1 MGETKVNL
9 HHLLEDI
16 RDSYPF
22 PQEEVIVTELV
33 ANSLDSHA
41 SDIRFIVD
49 SEKYILTVIDNGKGM
64 NKKELDGYH
73 NIASTTKTRAMGI
86 GFAGVGAKLSL
97 LIAKEVVTETANGN
111 FRGATKWKLENDE
124 KAPWKYITPAFAD
137 SKLINSPH
145 GTAVSIFFK
154 SNHSELLNPGF
165 IKKTIQKHFY
175 TIMDATFQIALR
187 FIYKNGIN
195 FYVNE
200 EKISLSEM
208 MDFEKSKAFKVQ
220 FGKKAKPVGVGF
232 VRKYKNPLDEEKRGI
247 AISTCGK
254 VIKHGW
260 DWLGISSKNPDYIS
274 GVVEMPGLS
283 LILTTNKADFLK
295 DTASLQKYYR
305 YRKAVQEVIEPILKE
320 FGEINESRE
329 KPAKELRP
337 LEKEI
342 REILDNMLNDFPEL
356 DPLFGRRKKFETD
369 NGVSADTSALEK
381 GTAIEEGSERTDIN
395 NGNIGKKED
404 TEGSE
409 DIKNNE
415 NTENDKNTKNRLP
428 NLDIDA
434 DEQKNGK
441 TQEGKRKPP
450 GLMIGFYDNKDSN
463 ELGKIEEGTVWIN
476 NEHPAFKKIAKSG
489 GEKYHIVVSTAFVLS
504 GYLQEQKSLQT
515 FINRFLSD
523 WGKEA

>member
-1 MGETKVNL
+1 MGETRVNL

-41 SDIRFIVD
+41 SNIRFIVD
-49 SEKYILTVIDNGKGM
+49 SEKYILTVIDNGEGM

-73 NIASTTKTRAMGI
+73 NIASTTKTRGMGI

-111 FRGATKWKLENDE
+111 FRGATSWKLENDE
-124 KAPWKYITPAFAD
+124 KAPWKYITPESEN
-137 SKLINSPH
+137 SKLSNYNN

-154 SNHSELLNPGF
+154 SSNSDLLNPEF

-175 TIMDATFQIALR
+175 TILDSTFQNALR

-200 EKISLSEM
+200 EKINLSKM
-208 MDFEKSKAFKVQ
+208 MDFEKSKAFKIQ
-220 FGKKAKPVGVGF
+220 LGKKAKPVGVGF
-232 VRKYKNPLDEEKRGI
+232 VRKYKEPLDEEKRGI
-247 AISTCGK
+247 AVSTCGK

-260 DWLGISSKNPDYIS
+260 DWMGISAKNPDFIS

-295 DTASLQKYYR
+295 DTTSLKKYYR

-342 REILDNMLNDFPEL
+342 RGILDNMLKDFPEL
-356 DPLFGRRKKFETD
+356 DPLFGRRKKIETD
-369 NGVSADTSALEK
+369 IGVLDDTSVSEY
-381 GTAIEEGSERTDIN
+381 GTAMEESFERTVVNPDSKDKEKDKEEEN
-395 NGNIGKKED
+395 VKTEEDRGKELAD
-404 TEGSE
+404 L
-409 DIKNNE
+409 
-415 NTENDKNTKNRLP
+415 NT
-428 NLDIDA
+428 
-434 DEQKNGK
+434 DEQKSGRM
-441 TQEGKRKPP
+441 QEGKRKPP

-504 GYLQEQKSLQT
+504 GYLQEQKSLQA

>member
-1 MGETKVNL
+1 MGETRVNL

-41 SDIRFIVD
+41 SDIRFTID

-73 NIASTTKTRAMGI
+73 NIASTTKTRGMGI

-111 FRGATKWKLENDE
+111 FRGATRWKLENDE
-124 KAPWKYITPAFAD
+124 KAPWKYITPASAD
-137 SKLINSPH
+137 SRLINSSH

-154 SNHSELLNPGF
+154 SNNSELLNPDF

-175 TIMDATFQIALR
+175 TILDATFQIALR

-200 EKISLSEM
+200 EKINLSEM
-208 MDFEKSKAFKVQ
+208 MQFEKSNAFKIH
-220 FGKKAKPVGVGF
+220 FGKKGKPVGVGF
-232 VRKYKNPLDEEKRGI
+232 VRKYKDQLDEEKRGI

-260 DWLGISSKNPDYIS
+260 DWLGISARNPDYIS

-320 FGEINESRE
+320 FGEISESRE
-329 KPAKELRP
+329 KPAKEMRP

-342 REILDNMLNDFPEL
+342 RGILDNMLNDFPEL
-356 DPLFGRRKKFETD
+356 DPLLGRRKKFEAAI
-369 NGVSADTSALEK
+369 GVLDDTSASES
-381 GTAIEEGSERTDIN
+381 GTAVEENPEKTAIN
-395 NGNIGKKED
+395 HDVKDGKAE
-404 TEGSE
+404 ENA
-409 DIKNNE
+409 KNRENE
-415 NTENDKNTKNRLP
+415 NGGLP
-428 NLDIDA
+428 NLDIG
-434 DEQKNGK
+434 ELKNGQP
-441 TQEGKRKPP
+441 QEGKRKPP

-476 NEHPAFKKIAKSG
+476 NEHPAFKRIAKSG

-504 GYLQEQKSLQT
+504 GYLQEQKSLQA
-515 FINRFLSD
+515 FINRFLSN
-523 WGKEA
+523 WGKET

>member
-73 NIASTTKTRAMGI
+73 NIASTTKTRGMGI

-111 FRGATKWKLENDE
+111 FRGATRWKLENDE
-124 KAPWKYITPAFAD
+124 KAPWKYITPASAD
-137 SKLINSPH
+137 SRLINSSH

-154 SNHSELLNPGF
+154 SNNSELLNPDF

-175 TIMDATFQIALR
+175 TILDATFQIALR

-200 EKISLSEM
+200 EKINLSEM
-208 MDFEKSKAFKVQ
+208 MQFEKSNAFKIH
-220 FGKKAKPVGVGF
+220 FGKKGKPVGVGF
-232 VRKYKNPLDEEKRGI
+232 VRKYKDQLDEEKRGI

-260 DWLGISSKNPDYIS
+260 DWLGISARNPDYIS

-320 FGEINESRE
+320 FGEISESRE
-329 KPAKELRP
+329 KPAKEMRP

-342 REILDNMLNDFPEL
+342 RGILDNMLNDFPEL
-356 DPLFGRRKKFETD
+356 DPLLGRRKKFEAAI
-369 NGVSADTSALEK
+369 GVLDDTSASES
-381 GTAIEEGSERTDIN
+381 GTAVEENPEKTAIN
-395 NGNIGKKED
+395 HDVKDGKAE
-404 TEGSE
+404 ENA
-409 DIKNNE
+409 KNRENE
-415 NTENDKNTKNRLP
+415 NGGLP
-428 NLDIDA
+428 NLDIG
-434 DEQKNGK
+434 ELKNGQP
-441 TQEGKRKPP
+441 QEGKRKPP

-476 NEHPAFKKIAKSG
+476 NEHPAFKRIAKSG

-504 GYLQEQKSLQT
+504 GYLQEQKSLQS

-523 WGKEA
+523 WGKVA

>member
-1 MGETKVNL
+1 MGETRVNL

-41 SDIRFIVD
+41 SDIRFIID

-73 NIASTTKTRAMGI
+73 NIASTTKTRGMGI

-111 FRGATKWKLENDE
+111 FRGATRWKLENDE
-124 KAPWKYITPAFAD
+124 KAPWKYITPAPAD
-137 SKLINSPH
+137 SKLVNSRH
-145 GTAVSIFFK
+145 GAAVSIFFK
-154 SNHSELLNPGF
+154 SNHSELLNPEF

-175 TIMDATFQIALR
+175 TILDAAFQIALR

-200 EKISLSEM
+200 EKINLSEM
-208 MDFEKSKAFKVQ
+208 MQFEKSNAFKIH
-220 FGKKAKPVGVGF
+220 FGKKGKPVGVGF
-232 VRKYKNPLDEEKRGI
+232 VRKYKDPLNEEKRGI

-260 DWLGISSKNPDYIS
+260 DWLGISARNPDYIS

-329 KPAKELRP
+329 KPTKELRP

-342 REILDNMLNDFPEL
+342 RGILDNMLNDFPEL
-356 DPLFGRRKKFETD
+356 DPLLGRRKKFEAAI
-369 NGVSADTSALEK
+369 GVLDDTSASESGAAVDENSEK
-381 GTAIEEGSERTDIN
+381 TIIN
-395 NGNIGKKED
+395 PGDKDKGE
-404 TEGSE
+404 
-409 DIKNNE
+409 E
-415 NTENDKNTKNRLP
+415 NTKTEENSGNGLP
-428 NLDIDA
+428 NLDIG
-434 DEQKNGK
+434 EQINGLP
-441 TQEGKRKPP
+441 QEGKRKSP

-476 NEHPAFKKIAKSG
+476 NEHPAFKRIAKSG

-504 GYLQEQKSLQT
+504 GYLQEQKSLQA
-515 FINRFLSD
+515 FINRFLSN

>member
-1 MGETKVNL
+1 MGETRVNL

-41 SDIRFIVD
+41 SDIRFTID

-73 NIASTTKTRAMGI
+73 NIASTTKTRGMGI

-111 FRGATKWKLENDE
+111 FRGATRWKLENDE
-124 KAPWKYITPAFAD
+124 KAPWKYITPASAD
-137 SKLINSPH
+137 SRLINSSH

-154 SNHSELLNPGF
+154 SNNSELLNPDF

-175 TIMDATFQIALR
+175 TILDATFQIALR

-200 EKISLSEM
+200 EKINLSEM
-208 MDFEKSKAFKVQ
+208 MQFEKSNAFKIH
-220 FGKKAKPVGVGF
+220 FGKKGKPVGVGF
-232 VRKYKNPLDEEKRGI
+232 VRKYKEPLDEEKRGI

-260 DWLGISSKNPDYIS
+260 DWLGISAKNPDYIS

-295 DTASLQKYYR
+295 DT
-305 YRKAVQEVIEPILKE
+305 
-320 FGEINESRE
+320 
-329 KPAKELRP
+329 
-337 LEKEI
+337 
-342 REILDNMLNDFPEL
+342 
-356 DPLFGRRKKFETD
+356 GRVFK
-369 NGVSADTSALEK
+369 NI
-381 GTAIEEGSERTDIN
+381 TAIE
-395 NGNIGKKED
+395 K
-404 TEGSE
+404 
-409 DIKNNE
+409 
-415 NTENDKNTKNRLP
+415 P
-428 NLDIDA
+428 F
-434 DEQKNGK
+434 
-441 TQEGKRKPP
+441 RK
-450 GLMIGFYDNKDSN
+450 L
-463 ELGKIEEGTVWIN
+463 
-476 NEHPAFKKIAKSG
+476 
-489 GEKYHIVVSTAFVLS
+489 
-504 GYLQEQKSLQT
+504 
-515 FINRFLSD
+515 
-523 WGKEA
+523 

>member
-1 MGETKVNL
+1 MGETRVNL

-73 NIASTTKTRAMGI
+73 NIASTTKTRGMGI

-111 FRGATKWKLENDE
+111 FRGATRWKLENDE
-124 KAPWKYITPAFAD
+124 KAPWKYITPASAD
-137 SKLINSPH
+137 SRLINSSH

-154 SNHSELLNPGF
+154 SNNSELLNPDF

-175 TIMDATFQIALR
+175 TILDAAFQIALR

-200 EKISLSEM
+200 EKINLSEM
-208 MDFEKSKAFKVQ
+208 MQFEKSNAFKIH
-220 FGKKAKPVGVGF
+220 FGKKGKPVGVGF
-232 VRKYKNPLDEEKRGI
+232 VRKYKDPLDEEKRGI

-260 DWLGISSKNPDYIS
+260 DWLGISARNPDYIS

-342 REILDNMLNDFPEL
+342 RGILDNMLNDFPEL
-356 DPLFGRRKKFETD
+356 DPLLGRRKKFEAAI
-369 NGVSADTSALEK
+369 GVLDDTSVSES
-381 GTAIEEGSERTDIN
+381 GTAVEENPEKTSIN
-395 NGNIGKKED
+395 HDVNDGKAE
-404 TEGSE
+404 ENV
-409 DIKNNE
+409 KNRENE
-415 NTENDKNTKNRLP
+415 NGGLP
-428 NLDIDA
+428 NLDIG
-434 DEQKNGK
+434 ELNNGLP
-441 TQEGKRKPP
+441 QEGKRKPP

-476 NEHPAFKKIAKSG
+476 NEHPAFKRIAKSG

-504 GYLQEQKSLQT
+504 GYLQEQKSLQA
-515 FINRFLSD
+515 FINRFLSN
-523 WGKEA
+523 WGKET

>member
-1 MGETKVNL
+1 MGETRVNL

-41 SDIRFIVD
+41 SDIRFTID

-73 NIASTTKTRAMGI
+73 NIASTTKTRGMGI

-111 FRGATKWKLENDE
+111 FRGATRWKLENDE
-124 KAPWKYITPAFAD
+124 KAPWKYITPASAD
-137 SKLINSPH
+137 SRLINSSH

-154 SNHSELLNPGF
+154 SNNSELLNPDF

-175 TIMDATFQIALR
+175 TILDAAFQIALR

-200 EKISLSEM
+200 EKINLSEM
-208 MDFEKSKAFKVQ
+208 MQFEKSNAFKIH
-220 FGKKAKPVGVGF
+220 FGKKGKPVGVGF
-232 VRKYKNPLDEEKRGI
+232 VRKYKDPLDEEKRGI

-260 DWLGISSKNPDYIS
+260 DWLGISARNPDYIS

-342 REILDNMLNDFPEL
+342 RGILDNMLNDFPEL
-356 DPLFGRRKKFETD
+356 DPLLGRRKKFEAAI
-369 NGVSADTSALEK
+369 GVLDDTSVSES
-381 GTAIEEGSERTDIN
+381 GTAVEENPEKTSIN
-395 NGNIGKKED
+395 HDVNDGKAE
-404 TEGSE
+404 ENV
-409 DIKNNE
+409 KNRENE
-415 NTENDKNTKNRLP
+415 NGGLP
-428 NLDIDA
+428 NLDIG
-434 DEQKNGK
+434 ELKNGQP
-441 TQEGKRKPP
+441 QEGKRKPP

-476 NEHPAFKKIAKSG
+476 NEHPAFKRIAKSG

-504 GYLQEQKSLQT
+504 GYLQEQKSLQA

>member
-1 MGETKVNL
+1 MGETRVNL

-49 SEKYILTVIDNGKGM
+49 PEKYILTVIDNGKGM

-73 NIASTTKTRAMGI
+73 NIASTTKTRGMGI

-97 LIAKEVVTETANGN
+97 LIAKEVVTETVNGN
-111 FRGATKWKLENDE
+111 FRGATRWKLENDE
-124 KAPWKYITPAFAD
+124 KAPWEYTTLAPTD
-137 SKLINSPH
+137 SKAVNLHH

-154 SNHSELLNPGF
+154 LNNSELLNPEF

-175 TIMDATFQIALR
+175 TILDATFQKALR
-187 FIYKNGIN
+187 SIYNNGIN

-200 EKISLSEM
+200 EKINLSEM
-208 MDFEKSKAFKVQ
+208 MQFEKSNAFKIQ
-220 FGKKAKPVGVGF
+220 FGKKGKPVGVGF
-232 VRKYKNPLDEEKRGI
+232 IRKYKDPLDEEKRGI

-260 DWLGISSKNPDYIS
+260 DWLGITARNPNYIS

-329 KPAKELRP
+329 KPAKELHP

-342 REILDNMLNDFPEL
+342 RGILDNMLNDFPEL
-356 DPLFGRRKKFETD
+356 DPLFGRRKKFETAI
-369 NGVSADTSALEK
+369 GVLADSTASESGIAVEESSEK
-381 GTAIEEGSERTDIN
+381 TIISGK
-395 NGNIGKKED
+395 GND
-404 TEGSE
+404 
-409 DIKNNE
+409 
-415 NTENDKNTKNRLP
+415 NDKNKEEENTKNEENENGSLP
-428 NLDIDA
+428 NLDIG
-434 DEQKNGK
+434 EQKNGLP
-441 TQEGKRKPP
+441 QEGKRKSP

-476 NEHPAFKKIAKSG
+476 NEHPAFKRIAKSG
-489 GEKYHIVVSTAFVLS
+489 GEKYHIVVSTAFILS
-504 GYLQEQKSLQT
+504 GYLQEKKSLQA
-515 FINRFLSD
+515 FINRFLSN
-523 WGKEA
+523 WGKEV

>member
-1 MGETKVNL
+1 MGETRVNL

-22 PQEEVIVTELV
+22 PQEEVIITELV

-49 SEKYILTVIDNGKGM
+49 PEKYILTVTDNGKGM

-73 NIASTTKTRAMGI
+73 NIASTTKTRGVGI

-97 LIAKEVVTETANGN
+97 LIAKEVITETASGD
-111 FRGATKWKLENDE
+111 FRGATTWKLENDE
-124 KAPWKYITPAFAD
+124 KAPWKYIQIEPEN
-137 SKLINSPH
+137 SKMSNYQN
-145 GTAVSIFFK
+145 GTAVSIFFRY
-154 SNHSELLNPGF
+154 SNSVLLNADF
-165 IKKTIQKHFY
+165 LKKTIQKHFY
-175 TIMDATFQIALR
+175 TILDPTFQTALR

-200 EKISLSEM
+200 EKINLSEM
-208 MDFEKSKAFKVQ
+208 MDFEKSKAFKIQ
-220 FGKKAKPVGVGF
+220 FGKKAKPVGIGF
-232 VRKYKNPLDEEKRGI
+232 IRKYKDPLDEEKRGM

-260 DWLGISSKNPDYIS
+260 DWLGISTKNPDCIS

-342 REILDNMLNDFPEL
+342 REILDNMLKDFPEL
-356 DPLFGRRKKFETD
+356 DPLFGRRKKLEAD
-369 NGVSADTSALEK
+369 NGVLDDASALEK
-381 GTAIEEGSERTDIN
+381 GTAIEEKDSERTDIN
-395 NGNIGKKED
+395 NGNIGKTED
-404 TEGSE
+404 VEESE
-409 DIKNNE
+409 DIKNP
-415 NTENDKNTKNRLP
+415 KNRLP
-428 NLDIDA
+428 DLDIDA

-441 TQEGKRKPP
+441 MQEGKRKPP

-504 GYLQEQKSLQT
+504 GYLQEQKSLQA

-523 WGKEA
+523 WGKEV

>member
-1 MGETKVNL
+1 MGETRVNL

-22 PQEEVIVTELV
+22 PQEEVIITELV

-49 SEKYILTVIDNGKGM
+49 SQKYILTVIDNGKGM

-73 NIASTTKTRAMGI
+73 NIASTTKTRGMGI

-124 KAPWKYITPAFAD
+124 KAPWKYITPVSED

-154 SNHSELLNPGF
+154 SNNSELLNPEF

-175 TIMDATFQIALR
+175 TILDAAFQTALR

-195 FYVNE
+195 FYINE

-208 MDFEKSKAFKVQ
+208 MQFEKSNAFKIH
-220 FGKKAKPVGVGF
+220 FGKKGKPVGVGF

-260 DWLGISSKNPDYIS
+260 DWLGISARNPDYIS

-295 DTASLQKYYR
+295 DTTSLQKYYR

-329 KPAKELRP
+329 KPTKEMRP

-342 REILDNMLNDFPEL
+342 RGILDNMLKDFPEL
-356 DPLFGRRKKFETD
+356 DPLFGRRKKLETD
-369 NGVSADTSALEK
+369 TGVLDDTSVSES
-381 GTAIEEGSERTDIN
+381 GTAIEKNSKENAIN
-395 NGNIGKKED
+395 SRSNDE
-404 TEGSE
+404 TQE
-409 DIKNNE
+409 NE
-415 NTENDKNTKNRLP
+415 NCGLP
-428 NLDIDA
+428 NLDT
-434 DEQKNGK
+434 DEQKNGLP
-441 TQEGKRKPP
+441 QEGKRKPP

-476 NEHPAFKKIAKSG
+476 NEHPAFKRIAKSG

-504 GYLQEQKSLQT
+504 GYLQEQKSLQA

>member
-73 NIASTTKTRAMGI
+73 NIASTTKTRGMGI

-111 FRGATKWKLENDE
+111 FRGATRWKLENDE
-124 KAPWKYITPAFAD
+124 KAPWKYITPASTD
-137 SKLINSPH
+137 SKLFNPHH

-154 SNHSELLNPGF
+154 SNHSELLNPDF

-175 TIMDATFQIALR
+175 TILDATFQIALR

-200 EKISLSEM
+200 EKINLSEM
-208 MDFEKSKAFKVQ
+208 MQFEKSNAFKIH
-220 FGKKAKPVGVGF
+220 FGKKGKPVGVGF
-232 VRKYKNPLDEEKRGI
+232 VRKYKEPLDEEKRGI

-260 DWLGISSKNPDYIS
+260 DWLGISAKNPDYIS

-295 DTASLQKYYR
+295 DT
-305 YRKAVQEVIEPILKE
+305 
-320 FGEINESRE
+320 
-329 KPAKELRP
+329 
-337 LEKEI
+337 
-342 REILDNMLNDFPEL
+342 
-356 DPLFGRRKKFETD
+356 GRVFK
-369 NGVSADTSALEK
+369 NI
-381 GTAIEEGSERTDIN
+381 TAIE
-395 NGNIGKKED
+395 K
-404 TEGSE
+404 
-409 DIKNNE
+409 
-415 NTENDKNTKNRLP
+415 P
-428 NLDIDA
+428 F
-434 DEQKNGK
+434 
-441 TQEGKRKPP
+441 RK
-450 GLMIGFYDNKDSN
+450 L
-463 ELGKIEEGTVWIN
+463 
-476 NEHPAFKKIAKSG
+476 
-489 GEKYHIVVSTAFVLS
+489 
-504 GYLQEQKSLQT
+504 
-515 FINRFLSD
+515 
-523 WGKEA
+523 

>member
-73 NIASTTKTRAMGI
+73 NIASTTKTRGMGI

-97 LIAKEVVTETANGN
+97 LIAKEVITETANGN
-111 FRGATKWKLENDE
+111 FRGATRWKLENDE
-124 KAPWKYITPAFAD
+124 KAPWKYITPASTD
-137 SKLINSPH
+137 SKLLNPHH

-154 SNHSELLNPGF
+154 SNHSELLNPEF
-165 IKKTIQKHFY
+165 IRKTIQKHFY
-175 TIMDATFQIALR
+175 TILDPTFQTALR

-200 EKISLSEM
+200 EKINLSEM
-208 MDFEKSKAFKVQ
+208 MQFEKSNAFKIH
-220 FGKKAKPVGVGF
+220 FGKKGKPVGVGF
-232 VRKYKNPLDEEKRGI
+232 VRKYKEPLDEEKRGV

-260 DWLGISSKNPDYIS
+260 DWLGISAKNPDYIS

-342 REILDNMLNDFPEL
+342 RGILDNMLNDFPEL
-356 DPLFGRRKKFETD
+356 DPLLGRRKKFEATI
-369 NGVSADTSALEK
+369 GVLDDTSASESGTAVEENLEK
-381 GTAIEEGSERTDIN
+381 TAINHDVNDGKAEEN
-395 NGNIGKKED
+395 A
-404 TEGSE
+404 
-409 DIKNNE
+409 KNRENE
-415 NTENDKNTKNRLP
+415 NGGLP
-428 NLDIDA
+428 NLDIG
-434 DEQKNGK
+434 ELNNGLP
-441 TQEGKRKPP
+441 QEGKRKPP

-476 NEHPAFKKIAKSG
+476 NEHPAFKRIAKSG

-504 GYLQEQKSLQT
+504 GYLQEQKSLQA

>member
-1 MGETKVNL
+1 MGETRVNL

-41 SDIRFIVD
+41 SDIRFIIY

-73 NIASTTKTRAMGI
+73 NIASTTKTRGMGI

-97 LIAKEVVTETANGN
+97 LVAKEVVTETVNGN
-111 FRGATKWKLENDE
+111 FHGATRWKLENDE
-124 KAPWKYITPAFAD
+124 KAPWKYITPAPAD
-137 SKLINSPH
+137 SKSVNLHH

-154 SNHSELLNPGF
+154 SNNSELLNPEF

-175 TIMDATFQIALR
+175 TILDATFQKALR
-187 FIYKNGIN
+187 SIYNNGIN

-200 EKISLSEM
+200 EKINLSEM
-208 MDFEKSKAFKVQ
+208 MQFEKSRAFKIH
-220 FGKKAKPVGVGF
+220 FGKKGKPVGVGF
-232 VRKYKNPLDEEKRGI
+232 VRKYKDPLDEEKRGI

-260 DWLGISSKNPDYIS
+260 DWLGISARNPDYIS

-342 REILDNMLNDFPEL
+342 RGILDNMLNDFPEL
-356 DPLFGRRKKFETD
+356 DPLFGRRKKFETAV
-369 NGVSADTSALEK
+369 GALADSSALGS
-381 GTAIEEGSERTDIN
+381 GTAVEESPEKTIISD
-395 NGNIGKKED
+395 KD
-404 TEGSE
+404 
-409 DIKNNE
+409 
-415 NTENDKNTKNRLP
+415 NDKNK
-428 NLDIDA
+428 
-434 DEQKNGK
+434 
-441 TQEGKRKPP
+441 
-450 GLMIGFYDNKDSN
+450 
-463 ELGKIEEGTVWIN
+463 EE
-476 NEHPAFKKIAKSG
+476 
-489 GEKYHIVVSTAFVLS
+489 
-504 GYLQEQKSLQT
+504 
-515 FINRFLSD
+515 
-523 WGKEA
+523 

>member
-73 NIASTTKTRAMGI
+73 NIASTTKTRGMGI

-111 FRGATKWKLENDE
+111 FRGATRWKLENDE
-124 KAPWKYITPAFAD
+124 KAPWKYITLTSTD

-154 SNHSELLNPGF
+154 SSNSELLNPEF

-175 TIMDATFQIALR
+175 TILDLTFQTALR
-187 FIYKNGIN
+187 CIYKNGIN

-200 EKISLSEM
+200 EKINLSKM
-208 MDFEKSKAFKVQ
+208 MDFEKSKAFKIQ

-232 VRKYKNPLDEEKRGI
+232 VRKYKDPLDEEKRGI

-260 DWLGISSKNPDYIS
+260 DWLGISARNPDYIS

-342 REILDNMLNDFPEL
+342 RGILDNMLKDFPEL
-356 DPLFGRRKKFETD
+356 DPLFGRRKKFETAIGVID
-369 NGVSADTSALEK
+369 NTSVSES
-381 GTAIEEGSERTDIN
+381 GTAMEESSERTAIN
-395 NGNIGKKED
+395 PVSKDKGEENAKTEENRRNGLPDLD
-404 TEGSE
+404 T
-409 DIKNNE
+409 
-415 NTENDKNTKNRLP
+415 
-428 NLDIDA
+428 

-441 TQEGKRKPP
+441 TQEGKIKPP

-476 NEHPAFKKIAKSG
+476 NEHPAFKRIAKNG

-504 GYLQEQKSLQT
+504 GYLQEQKSLQA

>member
-1 MGETKVNL
+1 MGETRVNL

-41 SDIRFIVD
+41 SDIRFIID
-49 SEKYILTVIDNGKGM
+49 FEKYILTVTDNGKGM

-73 NIASTTKTRAMGI
+73 NIASTTKTRGMGI

-97 LIAKEVVTETANGN
+97 LIAKEVVTETVNGN
-111 FRGATKWKLENDE
+111 FRGATRWKLENDE
-124 KAPWKYITPAFAD
+124 KAPWKHITPATAD
-137 SKLINSPH
+137 SKSVDPHH
-145 GTAVSIFFK
+145 GTAVSIFLK
-154 SNHSELLNPGF
+154 SNNSELLNPEF

-175 TIMDATFQIALR
+175 TILDTAFQIALR
-187 FIYKNGIN
+187 SIYSNGIN

-200 EKISLSEM
+200 EKINLSEM
-208 MDFEKSKAFKVQ
+208 MRFEKSNAFKIH
-220 FGKKAKPVGVGF
+220 FGKKGKPVGVGF
-232 VRKYKNPLDEEKRGI
+232 VRKYKDPLDEEKRGI

-260 DWLGISSKNPDYIS
+260 DWLGISARNPDYIS
-274 GVVEMPGLS
+274 GIVEMPGLS

-337 LEKEI
+337 IEREI
-342 REILDNMLNDFPEL
+342 RGILDNMLNDFPEL
-356 DPLFGRRKKFETD
+356 DPLFGRRKKFEAAIGILD
-369 NGVSADTSALEK
+369 DTRALES
-381 GTAIEEGSERTDIN
+381 GTALEESSEKTIIN
-395 NGNIGKKED
+395 PGNKDEGGENAKTEENSRNG
-404 TEGSE
+404 
-409 DIKNNE
+409 
-415 NTENDKNTKNRLP
+415 LP
-428 NLDIDA
+428 NLDIG
-434 DEQKNGK
+434 EQKNGLP
-441 TQEGKRKPP
+441 QEGKRKSA

-476 NEHPAFKKIAKSG
+476 NEHPAFKRIAKSG
-489 GEKYHIVVSTAFVLS
+489 GEKYHIVVSTAFILS
-504 GYLQEQKSLQT
+504 GYLQEQKSLQS
-515 FINRFLSD
+515 FINRFLSN

>member
-1 MGETKVNL
+1 MLMGETRVNL

-41 SDIRFIVD
+41 SDMRFIVD
-49 SEKYILTVIDNGKGM
+49 SEKYVLAVIDNGKGM
-64 NKKELDGYH
+64 DKKELDGYH
-73 NIASTTKTRAMGI
+73 NIASTTKTRGMGI

-111 FRGATKWKLENDE
+111 FRGATSWKLENDE
-124 KAPWKYITPAFAD
+124 KAPWKYITTFSAN
-137 SKLINSPH
+137 SKLSNFPH

-154 SNHSELLNPGF
+154 SSNSELLNPEF
-165 IKKTIQKHFY
+165 IKKAIQKHFY
-175 TIMDATFQIALR
+175 TILDPTFQTALR
-187 FIYKNGIN
+187 CIYKNGIN

-200 EKISLSEM
+200 EKINLSEM
-208 MDFEKSKAFKVQ
+208 MDFEKSKAFKIQ

-232 VRKYKNPLDEEKRGI
+232 IRKYKEPLDEEKRGI

-260 DWLGISSKNPDYIS
+260 DWLGISAKNPDYIS
-274 GVVEMPGLS
+274 GVVEIPGLS

-305 YRKAVQEVIEPILKE
+305 YRKAIQEVIEPILKE

-329 KPAKELRP
+329 KPAKELHP

-342 REILDNMLNDFPEL
+342 RGILDNMLKDFPEL
-356 DPLFGRRKKFETD
+356 DPLFGRRKNLKTD
-369 NGVSADTSALEK
+369 IGISTYTSALES
-381 GTAIEEGSERTDIN
+381 GTAVEKDSEITNIN
-395 NGNIGKKED
+395 NGNMGNA
-404 TEGSE
+404 G
-409 DIKNNE
+409 
-415 NTENDKNTKNRLP
+415 KNTRNEENIENNLP
-428 NLDIDA
+428 DLDIG
-434 DEQKNGK
+434 EQKNG
-441 TQEGKRKPP
+441 QPLEGKRKQP

-476 NEHPAFKKIAKSG
+476 NEHPAFKRIAKSG

-504 GYLQEQKSLQT
+504 GYLQEQKSLQS